1 MNFYQSFLLALKSL
15 STGKVRAF
23 LTMLGIIIGV
33 GAVIIIVSLGQ
44 GLQNEM
50 NSAISGLGTDL
61 LTVNVTGRGSSRQV
75 DENDFYTFAE
85 ENKEIVRGVSPTANV
100 SATMK
105 IETEELTSALTGVN
119 EQYCDIKNLT
129 VTQGRGIQYVDC
141 YSRMNVC
148 VVGSY
153 LAREVL
159 AGNPIGKQINI
170 NGFHYEVVGV
180 LEEQA
185 DSSKKR
191 KSVRLQKKR
200 KHTLFLIILHK
211 YLIVNSF

>member
-23 LTMLGIIIGV
+23 LTMLGIIVGV

-75 DENDFYTFAE
+75 SENDFYEFAE
-85 ENKEIVRGVSPTANV
+85 ENKEILRGVSPTANV
-100 SATMK
+100 SATVK
-105 IETEELTSALTGVN
+105 FETEELSSSLTGVN

-129 VTQGRGIQYVDC
+129 VAQGRGIQYVDC

-153 LAREVL
+153 LAKEILGSR
-159 AGNPIGKQINI
+159 PIGQKLNI
-170 NGFHYEVVGV
+170 NGFHYEVIGV
-180 LEEQA
+180 LDEQA
-185 DSSKKR
+185 DSSEG
-191 KSVRLQKKR
+191 SSDDMSLVAQ
-200 KHTLFLIILHK
+200 
-211 YLIVNSF
+211 V